1 MSDNTNIKA
10 RRGPQSIG
18 ALIGG
23 VIAPVCAKRGFAT
36 ADLISAWSDIVG
48 PRYATTTLPEKI
60 TWPRRDQAK
69 APGGATLVIRVDSGM
84 AIYLQH
90 ETNVL
95 LDRINGFLGFGAVT
109 QLKIVQGVVS
119 RPPPRVVAPPPL
131 TKVEE
136 QEVAS
141 TVASV
146 ESDGLREA
154 LARLGRGVYSSVKA
168 PRQPSG

>member
-1 MSDNTNIKA
+1 MSDNASRKVN
-10 RRGPQSIG
+10 RGPQTIG
-18 ALIGG
+18 TLIGS

-36 ADLISAWSDIVG
+36 ADLISAWADIVG
-48 PRYATTTLPEKI
+48 PRYATTTLPEKL

-90 ETNVL
+90 ETAVL

-119 RPPPRVVAPPPL
+119 QPVPRRTAPPPL
-131 TKVEE
+131 TRAEE
-136 QEVAS
+136 EEVAS
-141 TVASV
+141 TVAAV
-146 ESDGLREA
+146 ENDGLREA
-154 LARLGRGVYSSVKA
+154 LARLGRGVYGSVK
-168 PRQPSG
+168 RS

>member
-1 MSDNTNIKA
+1 MSNNASRKVN
-10 RRGPQSIG
+10 RGPQTIG
-18 ALIGG
+18 ALIGS

-36 ADLISAWSDIVG
+36 ADLISAWADIVG
-48 PRYATTTLPEKI
+48 PRYATTTLPEKL

-90 ETNVL
+90 ETTVL

-119 RPPPRVVAPPPL
+119 KPVPRRAAPPPL
-131 TKVEE
+131 TRAEE
-136 QEVAS
+136 EEVAS
-141 TVASV
+141 TVAAV

-154 LARLGRGVYSSVKA
+154 LARLGRGVYGSVK
-168 PRQPSG
+168 RS

>member
-1 MSDNTNIKA
+1 MSDNANP
-10 RRGPQSIG
+10 RVNRPPQSIG
-18 ALIGG
+18 ALIGS

-48 PRYATTTLPEKI
+48 PRYATTTMPEKL

-90 ETNVL
+90 ETSVL

-119 RPPPRVVAPPPL
+119 QPAPRRAAPPPL
-131 TKVEE
+131 TQAEE
-136 QEVAS
+136 SEVTA
-141 TVASV
+141 TVATI
-146 ESDGLREA
+146 ESDALREA
-154 LARLGRGVYSSVKA
+154 LARLGRGVYASMKQ
-168 PRQPSG
+168 R

>member
-1 MSDNTNIKA
+1 MSDNTNPKVN
-10 RRGPQSIG
+10 RGAQSIG
-18 ALIGG
+18 ALIGS

-36 ADLISAWSDIVG
+36 ADLISAWADIVG

-60 TWPRRDQAK
+60 TWPRRDQTK
-69 APGGATLVIRVDSGM
+69 APAGATLVIRVDSGM

-90 ETNVL
+90 ETGVV
-95 LDRINGFLGFGAVT
+95 LDRINGFLGFGAVS

-119 RPPPRVVAPPPL
+119 APRKTAAVPAPLSRADEALVAD
-131 TKVEE
+131 
-136 QEVAS
+136 

-154 LARLGRGVYSSVKA
+154 LARLGRGVYGSVRR
-168 PRQPSG
+168 P

>member
-1 MSDNTNIKA
+1 MSDNANPKVN
-10 RRGPQSIG
+10 RGPQTIG
-18 ALIGG
+18 ALIGS

-48 PRYATTTLPEKI
+48 PRYATTTMPEKL
-60 TWPRRDQAK
+60 TWPRRDQAR

-90 ETNVL
+90 ETAVL

-119 RPPPRVVAPPPL
+119 QPAPRRAAPPPL
-131 TKVEE
+131 TKAEE
-136 QEVAS
+136 AEVAA
-141 TVASV
+141 TVAAI

-154 LARLGRGVYSSVKA
+154 LARLGRGVYGSAKRS
-168 PRQPSG
+168 